1 MKWFFVLCLL
11 VPGLFLSG
19 QEILKEYIALGIESN
34 LALKQRESGYRQS
47 LEALKEARGMFYP
60 SLSMNA
66 RYTVSEGGRTL
77 DFPVGDLLN
86 PVYSTLNQ
94 LTASNM
100 FPQVENQQIMFLRPT
115 EQVTGLQVV
124 QPVINT
130 DVYFNA
136 KIRKELVVTEEIG
149 IDQYKRELTYEIKK
163 AYYDVAMTGSLVEML
178 HETRLLLL
186 ENIRVNVKLFENS
199 KITRDNLL
207 RSQTELSRLD
217 QQMQL
222 ALKNKQ
228 VARAYFNFLLNRPMS
243 DSIIIVAPVI
253 APMPENQLD
262 FFTRQAVENREE
274 IKNLENYSQIS
285 DLNTRMY
292 RSNALP
298 NVFFLADYGFQ
309 GEQYEFNKDQ
319 DYLQASVVLTWD
331 LFSGLQNRSR
341 IRQSLYQREMI
352 EHKLEEAKSQI
363 ALQVITVMSELRAT
377 EAAIRAAEDQVKS
390 AREGFRLVNRKYGE
404 GQASLVEYLDA
415 RNAMTQADAGLIVL
429 RYTHLSNL
437 AEFEKTISSYQQP

>member
-1 MKWFFVLCLL
+1 MKWFFILCFL
-11 VPGLFLSG
+11 VPASFLSG
-19 QEILKEYIALGIESN
+19 QEILKEYIAFGIESN
-34 LALKQRESGYRQS
+34 LALKQKESGYRQS

-100 FPQVENQQIMFLRPT
+100 FPQVENQQILFLRPT

-130 DVYFNA
+130 DVYYNA
-136 KIRKELVVTEEIG
+136 KIRKEMVVTEEIS

-163 AYYDVAMTGSLVEML
+163 AYYDVAMTGSLVVML
-178 HETRLLLL
+178 KETRLLLL
-186 ENIRVNVKLFENS
+186 ENIRVNTKLFENS

-228 VARAYFNFLLNRPMS
+228 VARAYFNFLLNRSMS

-253 APMPENQLD
+253 TPMPENQLD

-285 DLNTRMY
+285 DLNTKMY
-292 RSNALP
+292 RSNGLP

-341 IRQSLYQREMI
+341 IRQSLYQGEMI
-352 EHKLEEAKSQI
+352 ERRLEEAKSQI

-415 RNAMTQADAGLIVL
+415 RNAMTQADASLIVL

-437 AEFEKTISSYQQP
+437 AEFEKTVSSYQQP